1 MKKNDIVMGDKI
13 SIHNSAI
20 GAVGSGAVNYGNVTS
35 TSENYDYSVILEE
48 IKKLKEKLYSESQ
61 NDEQIVALSAI
72 IQAEEAA
79 TREDGPALKRYL
91 QKLGPWVFELAR
103 DIGVNVI
110 SSFIGK

>member
-1 MKKNDIVMGDKI
+1 MKKNDKVMGDKI
-13 SIHNSAI
+13 IINNSVI

-35 TSENYDYSVILEE
+35 SAENYDYNLMLEE
-48 IKKLKEKLYSESQ
+48 IIKLRDVVRSMPQS
-61 NDEQIVALSAI
+61 DAQILALSTI

-79 TREDGPALKRYL
+79 SSRNGSVMVGALK
-91 QKLGPWVFELAR
+91 KLGLWVFDVAR